1 MYLLC
6 GPLCFLLVSLKT
18 SSLSLVFI
26 HPVVMPLDMAPQVL
40 FYFDGC
46 LIWQLFILYILSPF
60 FFVSIYILRFIFIMF
75 NLYLSMC
82 ICVWVCKFRYLGM
95 PEMLDPTIASV
106 ASNIGAGKWT
116 QTSERPVSALQLWS
130 GHILAQWLVIYLFN
144 ADHCRKDIIWVFIS
158 YHCFRTLV

>member
-1 MYLLC
+1 MTSICISPCLNRLCWIQIHSLVTVFLTYKSGVTSWPLLFLIKIQQQPYVYLLC

-106 ASNIGAGKWT
+106 ASNIGAGK
-116 QTSERPVSALQLWS
+116 
-130 GHILAQWLVIYLFN
+130 
-144 ADHCRKDIIWVFIS
+144 
-158 YHCFRTLV
+158 